1 MASCYLTKIKHPK
14 GDVEM
19 RVSWPISAVCKGNA
33 AGGAVHTNRQEPTSF
48 EMGEGA
54 EKAY

>member
-1 MASCYLTKIKHPK
+1 MDACYLTKIKHPK

-33 AGGAVHTNRQEPTSF
+33 AGGAVRTNRQEPTSF